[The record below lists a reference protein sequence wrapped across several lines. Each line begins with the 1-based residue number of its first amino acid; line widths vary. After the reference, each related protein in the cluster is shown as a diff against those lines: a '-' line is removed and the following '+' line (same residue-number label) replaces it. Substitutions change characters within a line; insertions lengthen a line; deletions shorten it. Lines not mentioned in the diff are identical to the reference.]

1 VSYSVVVG
9 LGNPGSQY
17 DATRHN
23 VGFAVVDLLRVVS
36 GISDCRDINKDS
48 SASRQVQAAIAGS
61 LGYQGWQE
69 RQGYLEASCTI
80 GSWSGHLIKP
90 MTYMNRSGEPLQ
102 QFLHYRKI
110 PIAQVVV
117 VHDEIDIPFGALR
130 VKVDGGEGGHNGLRS
145 ISEMCGGRGYARVRV
160 GVGKP
165 PPGSPLLQRV
175 DGIAQ
180 WVLGR
185 FSSEEQPYAE
195 ELVVQSVRAVCE
207 LATKGLRSA
216 QNLCNKPGLLN

>member
-1 VSYSVVVG
+1 MDFSVVVG
-9 LGNPGSQY
+9 LGNPGLQY
-17 DATRHN
+17 DSTRHN
-23 VGFAVVDLLRVVS
+23 IGFAVVDILRAIS
-36 GISDCRDINKDS
+36 GLADPSDLPSRAVAHSGSAIS
-48 SASRQVQAAIAGS
+48 GS
-61 LGYQGWQE
+61 LGHQGWLV
-69 RQGYLEASCTI
+69 RQGFLESTCSI
-80 GSWSGHLIKP
+80 GGWSAHLIKP

-110 PIAQVVV
+110 PLSQVIV

-145 ISEMCGGRGYARVRV
+145 ISECCGGRGYARVRV

-165 PPGSPLLQRV
+165 PGGSPLALRS
-175 DGIAQ
+175 DGVAQ

-185 FSSEEQPYAE
+185 FSSEERPYAE
-195 ELVVQSVRAVCE
+195 ELVVNAVRAVFE

-216 QNLCNKPGLLN
+216 QNLCNR

>member
-1 VSYSVVVG
+1 MDFSVVVG

-17 DATRHN
+17 DSTRHN
-23 VGFAVVDLLRVVS
+23 VGFAVVDLLRALSGLADPSDLGTAAVS
-36 GISDCRDINKDS
+36 HV
-48 SASRQVQAAIAGS
+48 RQAIAGS
-61 LGYQGWQE
+61 LSRQGWVE
-69 RQGYLEASCTI
+69 RQGFLEASCSI
-80 GSWSGHLIKP
+80 GTWSAHLIKP

-110 PIAQVVV
+110 GINQTIV

-145 ISEMCGGRGYARVRV
+145 ISESCGGRGYARVRV

-165 PPGSPLLQRV
+165 PPGSPMALRD

-180 WVLGR
+180 WVLSR
-185 FSSEEQPYAE
+185 FSAEEQPYAE
-195 ELVVQSVRAVCE
+195 ELVIHGVRAVYE
-207 LATKGLRSA
+207 LAAKGLRAA
-216 QNLCNKPGLLN
+216 QSLCGAGPRLLR

>member
-1 VSYSVVVG
+1 VEFSVVVG
-9 LGNPGSQY
+9 LGNPGAQY
-17 DATRHN
+17 DSTRHN
-23 VGFAVVDLLRVVS
+23 IGFAVVDLLRALS
-36 GISDCRDINKDS
+36 GLGDPGDFRAEGGLHAR
-48 SASRQVQAAIAGS
+48 SAIDGS
-61 LGYQGWQE
+61 LGQQGWMS
-69 RQGYLEASCTI
+69 RQGFLEASCKL
-80 GSWSGHLIKP
+80 GGWSGHLIKP

-110 PIAQVVV
+110 PLAQVIV

-145 ISEMCGGRGYARVRV
+145 ISECCGSRSYARVRV

-165 PPGSPLLQRV
+165 PAGSPLALRD
-175 DGIAQ
+175 DGVAQ

-195 ELVVQSVRAVCE
+195 ELVVNGARAVYE
-207 LATKGLRSA
+207 LATKGLRAA
-216 QNLCNKPGLLN
+216 QNLCNR